1 MKKLLLVL
9 VCAFAFSISAWAAV
23 DLNTATQ
30 SQLETLEGVGPKK
43 AQAIIEFRKKNGAF
57 KSVNDLDKVPG
68 FGAKTVDKLKKDITV
83 GNVKATA
90 AGAPVKVIKTA
101 APTTKPAKL
110 TVPAAKPTAMPAKP
124 AVPATKPVAMPAK
137 DKTRK

>member
-9 VCAFAFSISAWAAV
+9 VTAFVFSISAWAAV

-30 SQLETLEGVGPKK
+30 SQLETLDGVGPKK

-68 FGAKTVDKLKKDITV
+68 FGAKTVTKLKKDIVV
-83 GNVKATA
+83 GNAKAAA
-90 AGAPVKVIKTA
+90 AGTPDKMVKEAKPVTLATKPTA
-101 APTTKPAKL
+101 LPTKPA
-110 TVPAAKPTAMPAKP
+110 AMPTKEKAK
-124 AVPATKPVAMPAK
+124 K
-137 DKTRK
+137 